1 MVLNVYTIFGMMALS
16 ALVMVTIRGLARKS
30 FSNSFV
36 PFLQYFVGSLF
47 IFSGFVKAVDPM
59 GTSYKMHDYFGAMQ
73 LSFLNDFS
81 TPIAVLMIVAEIVLG
96 AAIIVG
102 WLPKLTASL
111 LLLLNVFF
119 LLLTGFTFL
128 SGYCPTWAFLA
139 FSLFTM
145 GLISVAAIIEN
156 YKLLAAGAG
165 LVVVGLVL
173 MKFSTLFFGCSFDKT
188 GMKVTDC
195 GCFGDFIKLEP
206 WETFYKDV
214 ILTIVCII
222 LVLKHWQIQQLFS
235 AWFRNL
241 KVVGAT
247 IFTTLFCLYN
257 FVWAEPVIDFRPY
270 AIGEDLNKNR
280 EVIKP
285 EKKDYLFIYKNKKT
299 GESKEVKTN
308 EIAALNPE
316 EWEYAER
323 KDIVLEKGTPARIT
337 NLNIFDNEGTEIT
350 DELLHYDDYSLVVV
364 AYKLSNTHPEA
375 IKQLNKL
382 AADAINAEVDF
393 YGLTSEETENFC
405 KKNSCEMVFF
415 RADETPLKTMMRSN
429 PGLLLL
435 KNGVVINKWHYKH
448 LPTFEELNKQ
458 YFKK

>member
-30 FSNSFV
+30 FSNSFI
-36 PFLQYFVGSLF
+36 PFLQYFIGSLF
-47 IFSGFVKAVDPM
+47 VFSGFVKAVDPM
-59 GTSYKMHDYFGAMQ
+59 GTSYKMHDYFGAMH
-73 LSFLNDFS
+73 LDFMNDFS

-119 LLLTGFTFL
+119 LLLTGFTYL

-156 YKLLAAGAG
+156 YKLLAAGVG
-165 LVVVGLVL
+165 LVLVGLVL
-173 MKFSTLFFGCSFDKT
+173 MKFTTVFFGCSFDVT

-195 GCFGDFIKLEP
+195 GCFGDFIKLKP

-214 ILTIVCII
+214 ILTIMSVI
-222 LVLKHWQIQQLFS
+222 LVFNHRKIQQLFS

-299 GESKEVKTN
+299 GESKEVKTS

-323 KDIVLEKGTPARIT
+323 KDIVLEEGIPARIS
-337 NLNIFDNEGTEIT
+337 NLNIFDHEGTEIT
-350 DELLHYDDYSLVVV
+350 DELLHYEDYSLVVV

-375 IKQLNKL
+375 FKQLNKL
-382 AADAINAEVDF
+382 ATDAINAEVDF
-393 YGLTSEETENFC
+393 YGLTSEDTEKFC
-405 KKNSCEMVFF
+405 EKYQCEMVFF

-435 KNGVVINKWHYKH
+435 KNGVVVNKWHYKH

>member
-96 AAIIVG
+96 AAIIIG

-128 SGYCPTWAFLA
+128 SGYCPTWAFLG

-145 GLISVAAIIEN
+145 ALISFAAISEN
-156 YKLLAAGAG
+156 KKLLAAGGG
-165 LVVVGLVL
+165 LIIVGLLL
-173 MKFSTLFFGCSFDKT
+173 MKFSTVFFGCSFQLT

-195 GCFGDFIKLEP
+195 GCFGDFIKLKP

-214 ILTIVCII
+214 ILTIVSII
-222 LVLKHWQIQQLFS
+222 LVFNHRQIQQLFY

-308 EIAALNPE
+308 EIAALNQE

-323 KDIVLEKGTPARIT
+323 KDIVLEEGIPARIS
-337 NLNIFDNEGTEIT
+337 NLNIFDHEGIEIT

-375 IKQLNKL
+375 FVALNKL
-382 AADAINAEVDF
+382 ATAAINAEVDF

-405 KKNSCEMVFF
+405 KKNGCEMVFF

-435 KNGVVINKWHYKH
+435 KNGVVVNKWHYTN
-448 LPTFEELNKQ
+448 LPTFDALNKE